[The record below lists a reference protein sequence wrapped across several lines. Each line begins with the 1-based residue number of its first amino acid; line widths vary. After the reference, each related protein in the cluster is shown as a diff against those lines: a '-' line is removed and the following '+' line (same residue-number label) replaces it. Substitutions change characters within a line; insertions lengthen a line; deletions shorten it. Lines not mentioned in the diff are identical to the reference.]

1 MFECLDSWEQSFAMI
16 VPMLPPVQA
25 VFATVFKLTPRPH
38 ATNVASAP
46 TRLETQLDALNRT
59 PHPSPYRKPLISPA
73 LHSAMLLAIENV
85 HVSQADADA
94 ISLAWAWQIAHQAEL
109 SEQEWDIEVFESRQV
124 TPHRQT

>member
-1 MFECLDSWEQSFAMI
+1 
-16 VPMLPPVQA
+16 
-25 VFATVFKLTPRPH
+25 
-38 ATNVASAP
+38 
-46 TRLETQLDALNRT
+46 
-59 PHPSPYRKPLISPA
+59 
-73 LHSAMLLAIENV
+73 MLLAIENV